1 MAALIHHIVT
11 LGLVI
16 GSAELGHYGYGG
28 VIMFFFDW
36 ADIPLLSAKLCKYLS
51 KDPKDMLQF
60 VANRLFEAF
69 AVCFF
74 LTRNAYY
81 NYVAYAA
88 VCDMPSC
95 PANTFCRVLLIA
107 LAGLQTYWMGLI
119 VQAVIRQR
127 ANDGVI
133 EDVREKDD

>member
-1 MAALIHHIVT
+1 M
-11 LGLVI
+11 
-16 GSAELGHYGYGG
+16 GG

-60 VANRLFEAF
+60 VANRFFEVF

-74 LTRNAYY
+74 LTRNAYF

-88 VCDMPSC
+88 VSDLPFNN
-95 PANTFCRVLLIA
+95 ANVFVRILLIA
-107 LAGLQTYWMGLI
+107 LALLQTYWMGLI
-119 VQAVIRQR
+119 VKAVIRQHE
-127 ANDGVI
+127 NDGVI
-133 EDVREKDD
+133 EDVREKED